1 MVGSVGGLLP
11 DLDSDAGKPLVF
23 LFHLISVLIPSL
35 LSVKAVQIGGDSPE
49 FLICYFTASYLFI
62 NYIVC
67 AIIKQVNDQ
76 PHRAIQAV
84 LHIAAVLTGHSPDQF
99 PVGRHPFRT
108 WAIWR
113 EMATRF
119 PFSSHISPSASSNP
133 QVTKR
138 VLREQL
144 SHRDFGMLRMLTVN
158 SMVGTQATIPREARI
173 PGGRESAR
181 RRIEAMSYGWSS
193 RSRIQPRFSD
203 RSDRRFCSHPAHE
216 GSRRSST
223 WRKRL

>member
-1 MVGSVGGLLP
+1 MKRFTPAEMAKMKETLYMDLARVVDRDAHEIIYFPLP
-11 DLDSDAGKPLVF
+11 TKIRLPE
-23 LFHLISVLIPSL
+23 SVLVPL
-35 LSVKAVQIGGDSPE
+35 D
-49 FLICYFTASYLFI
+49 
-62 NYIVC
+62 
-67 AIIKQVNDQ
+67 
-76 PHRAIQAV
+76 
-84 LHIAAVLTGHSPDQF
+84 AAHETCRLDGCH
-99 PVGRHPFRT
+99 PVRI

-119 PFSSHISPSASSNP
+119 PFSSHTSPSASSNP

-144 SHRDFGMLRMLTVN
+144 SHRDLGKFRMFTVN
-158 SMVGTQATIPREARI
+158 SMVGTQATIPCEARI
-173 PGGRESAR
+173 PGGRESAT

-193 RSRIQPRFSD
+193 RSRIQPRVSD
-203 RSDRRFCSHPAHE
+203 RSDRWFSSHPAHA